1 MSNVAEILDSV
12 KSDVFFHFEEP
23 HVDWTIDKKTNLII
37 QSDGKKSCIELIDS
51 KTIEEIAA
59 SISYY
64 FKECN
69 LYSWNLKNL
78 ISFFKKKT
86 SLNLE
91 FDKEVYDLYIL
102 CSYFGL
108 NLKKP
113 KRTKEASLI
122 VNHLKQTNGW
132 NNFIKFYEKV
142 YKPLMERVV
151 PEMETNPLV
160 NLKNK
165 GFSYCYYELEGQANG
180 RMKTLKIS
188 NNSYMP
194 HSMSVEEKQ
203 NLALPDPEEIFLVF
217 DYKHME
223 VSVLEWLSKDSGL
236 SEILSE
242 DRDLY
247 SSIWENL
254 TKTDADESQRSL
266 CKKIFLPVVF
276 GLGPRG
282 LSKKLGL
289 SEKNSSRLIYKL
301 TDTFPVAFSWVESQR
316 VDSNNFAT
324 DFFGR
329 RRKFLEN
336 EFYKIR
342 NFCVQSPSNMICLKK
357 LVDLHDSLIG
367 TSAKLRFH
375 VHDGYVI
382 SCKENELKNIY
393 ENAKSVLEK
402 SDKMFPN
409 LKLKVS
415 CKYGKKLNDLCN
427 IKEVI

>member
-1 MSNVAEILDSV
+1 
-12 KSDVFFHFEEP
+12 
-23 HVDWTIDKKTNLII
+23 
-37 QSDGKKSCIELIDS
+37 
-51 KTIEEIAA
+51 
-59 SISYY
+59 
-64 FKECN
+64 
-69 LYSWNLKNL
+69 
-78 ISFFKKKT
+78 
-86 SLNLE
+86 
-91 FDKEVYDLYIL
+91 
-102 CSYFGL
+102 
-108 NLKKP
+108 
-113 KRTKEASLI
+113 
-122 VNHLKQTNGW
+122 
-132 NNFIKFYEKV
+132 
-142 YKPLMERVV
+142 MERVV